1 VRPDIVGEFEDNAML
16 NTFGRNGLGLFFAP
30 SALAQDLQD
39 QLGAV
44 LVGDAPELREHFYA
58 ISNARK
64 IKHPAI
70 EAILST
76 VHSGPFSVPAH
87 D

>member
-1 VRPDIVGEFEDNAML
+1 L

-30 SALAQDLQD
+30 SALAQDIED
-39 QLGAV
+39 QFGAV
-44 LVGDAPELREHFYA
+44 LVGDAPELREQFYA
-58 ISNARK
+58 ISNARR
-64 IKHPAI
+64 ITHPAI

-76 VHSGPFSVPAH
+76 VHSGPFAVAH